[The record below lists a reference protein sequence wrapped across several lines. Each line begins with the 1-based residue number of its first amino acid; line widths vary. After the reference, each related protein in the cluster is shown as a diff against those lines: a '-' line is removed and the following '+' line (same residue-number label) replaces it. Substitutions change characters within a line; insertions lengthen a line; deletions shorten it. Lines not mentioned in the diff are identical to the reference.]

1 LYTAEKTI
9 YNITNEIKKR
19 GYSQKEVYS
28 ACKINENTVSRMND
42 SKGISSFYLAKI
54 ADHLNCSV
62 DYLLGRTPCP
72 DINISG
78 NTQNNI
84 NGDNNINVNNN
95 DELAGELSS
104 LLKQLDIRKRTEL
117 MTMIYN
123 FVDNNKG

>member
-1 LYTAEKTI
+1 MYNSQDIAKRIIEEIQRKGYDQTAFLAQ
-9 YNITNEIKKR
+9 NELKEPTLRNMKK
-19 GYSQKEVYS
+19 SMPNV
-28 ACKINENTVSRMND
+28 ANV
-42 SKGISSFYLAKI
+42 AAI
-54 ADHLNCSV
+54 ADGLNCSV

>member
-1 LYTAEKTI
+1 MTFYERLEILCEANNEKPTTLCKA
-9 YNITNEIKKR
+9 ITKSPGNLDTWKKGNARLDHIKAICDR
-19 GYSQKEVYS
+19 Y
-28 ACKINENTVSRMND
+28 
-42 SKGISSFYLAKI
+42 
-54 ADHLNCSV
+54 NCSA

-72 DINISG
+72 EINISG
-78 NTQNNI
+78 NTQNNV